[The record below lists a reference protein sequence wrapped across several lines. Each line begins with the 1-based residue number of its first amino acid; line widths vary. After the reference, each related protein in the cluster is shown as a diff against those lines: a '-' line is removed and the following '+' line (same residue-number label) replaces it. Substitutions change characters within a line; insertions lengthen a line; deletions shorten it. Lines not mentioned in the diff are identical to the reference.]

1 MGSIKKTVSIIAGLL
16 ATVSSVA
23 GRAADPPLDHSAV
36 VQLLETPTAAI
47 GGALDGPSQLVITP
61 ATWFAQTMTP
71 AQSDGTAVSP
81 GAGGETSDSVS
92 GISRNPANNTPGS
105 VFLNG
110 LSQPNSVTV
119 PSSGFFPGFG
129 MSLLDDG
136 IDLHGVAFD
145 RFLANPTAG
154 IVPGNTYNLGVL
166 SPAADFDLQRM
177 LGIHGAAVHVDV
189 TFFGLRS
196 NIPTIATETGGFLT
210 GVQTTPAPS
219 TTPFALSI
227 FTYEQRLLDDKLS
240 IEFGRTNPFRY
251 FALPNSLDPAT
262 YFSSVLEVNGDLA
275 SPRFP
280 AWGSVVAYR
289 FAPLWA
295 VQGGAFGD
303 NFYRDEYNPQD
314 LGEVRASGVQTFGSL
329 EYRSE
334 FTNAAYPANA
344 ELGLE
349 WNTRHGPSNVEGAP
363 VYYNRLNAATDYHG
377 GGVIFMQGEKVIWR
391 GARGRQGPPPNIALY
406 GQLDAAVDKPVPFDF
421 DTLAGVN
428 FTGLIPGRPL
438 DALGVQVHYQRLSAY
453 EANFETRL
461 RNIFAG
467 PGPSQPRDGYA
478 FELIANI
485 HVLPWLQF
493 RPFAEAFIDP
503 DSYYDPAQSRRAQNG
518 FEFGFLSVIPIGQ
531 LLGTSTKPF

>member
-1 MGSIKKTVSIIAGLL
+1 MRSTTTALVIAGLL
-16 ATVSSVA
+16 ATVSSIAV
-23 GRAADPPLDHSAV
+23 RAADPPSDGLS
-36 VQLLETPTAAI
+36 QLAITPTASLA
-47 GGALDGPSQLVITP
+47 Q
-61 ATWFAQTMTP
+61 ATIP
-71 AQSDGTAVSP
+71 AQPNGTAISP
-81 GAGGETSDSVS
+81 GAGSGTSDSVS
-92 GISRNPANNTPGS
+92 GISRNPANNTSGS
-105 VFLNG
+105 VFLHG
-110 LSQPNSVTV
+110 LSQPNSVAV
-119 PSSGFFPGFG
+119 PTSGLFPEFG
-129 MSLLDDG
+129 VSLLDDG
-136 IDLHGVAFD
+136 IDLHGIAFD
-145 RFLANPTAG
+145 RFLGNPTAG
-154 IVPGNTYNLGVL
+154 IVPGNDYNLGVL
-166 SPAADFDLQRM
+166 SPAADFDLQRI

-219 TTPFALSI
+219 TTPFAVSI
-227 FTYEQRLLDDKLS
+227 FTYDQKLLNDKLS
-240 IEFGRTNPFRY
+240 IEVGRTNPFRY

-280 AWGSVVAYR
+280 TWGGLVSYR
-289 FAPLWA
+289 FTPLWA

-314 LGEVRASGVQTFGSL
+314 LGEVRASGVQTFASL

-363 VYYNRLNAATDYHG
+363 IYYNGRNAATDYHG

-391 GARGRQGPPPNIALY
+391 GARGRQGPPPNIAIY

-428 FTGLIPGRPL
+428 FTGLIPGRPF
-438 DALGVQVHYQRLSAY
+438 DALGAQVHYQRMSAL

-467 PGPSQPRDGYA
+467 PGPRQPRDGYG

-493 RPFAEAFIDP
+493 RPFAEAFINP
-503 DSYYDPAQSRRAQNG
+503 DSYYDAAQKYRARNG
-518 FEFGFLSVIPIGQ
+518 FEFGFLGVIPIGQ
-531 LLGTSTKPF
+531 LLGTSTKPY